1 MYVIIYIIYTRTH
14 PPRLAVARNGW
25 KLRVFVDFFNLSP
38 CVVFQK
44 TCPAGLHAGNFFIIS
59 LEPLK
64 ACSFEGVPVGDTL
77 TNPAAQSFLY
87 SRMESKICWRP
98 GFRCNAAAARTWT
111 FFSFFACNRLF
122 GAAKSVLGFL
132 ITSRCFEEPLAFLR
146 NWLFA
151 IGKRSHVVRN
161 WHTLKTKSP
170 GILIVPE
177 LGAQ

>member
-1 MYVIIYIIYTRTH
+1 
-14 PPRLAVARNGW
+14 
-25 KLRVFVDFFNLSP
+25 
-38 CVVFQK
+38 
-44 TCPAGLHAGNFFIIS
+44 
-59 LEPLK
+59 
-64 ACSFEGVPVGDTL
+64 
-77 TNPAAQSFLY
+77 
-87 SRMESKICWRP
+87 
-98 GFRCNAAAARTWT
+98 
-111 FFSFFACNRLF
+111 LF